1 MRIDIED
8 DMVGA
13 SGYCRDQSALDDL
26 VRRVL
31 QQKAVLE
38 RPGLVFVAVA
48 DDELVTVGSGSDR
61 RPFAMRWESGAAHPA
76 QVRLSD
82 LGDDRRRIAQGL
94 GESLS
99 ADTGEPGIQVGA
111 DADVFVQEHLIR
123 LFHGALRGRLP
134 DTAD

>member
-1 MRIDIED
+1 MRIDIQD

-13 SGYCRDQSALDDL
+13 SGYCRDKGALDDL

-48 DDELVTVGSGSDR
+48 DDELVTVGRGSDR
-61 RPFAMRWESGAAHPA
+61 RPFAMRWESGAAHPT
-76 QVRLSD
+76 QVRLFD
-82 LGDDRRRIAQGL
+82 LADDRRRIAQGL

-99 ADTGEPGIQVGA
+99 AAAREPGIQIGA
-111 DADVFVQEHLIR
+111 YADVFVQEHLIQ
-123 LFHGALRGRLP
+123 LFHGALRGPL
-134 DTAD
+134 T